1 MEKFIRMRKAPDR
14 MPGFNL
20 KKKFTIFCILVS
32 MSQVQAH
39 SMSITSTEVQ
49 EKTQQ
54 GKTISGQ
61 INDENG
67 MPLPGATV
75 SIKGTKASTVTNL
88 DGKFT
93 LQAEANSVLVVS
105 YIGYKNMEVTLNGRT
120 TISVKLQ
127 NDAASLEEVVV
138 VGYGKMKKT
147 DLTGSVVQVKPDN
160 LANQN
165 PQTVQDVLRGVPG
178 LKVGYS
184 SDAKGGGSLQVRGQ
198 TSVYNPDGAGHNS
211 PLIILDGM
219 QFYGE
224 LSEINPGDIGQIDIL
239 KDASATAVYGSK
251 AAAGVIIITTKKGKT
266 GKPVINVTSNITA
279 NTKSA
284 YRNVYSPDGYLKYR
298 EDWETAKTYGTN
310 TTTGQYEAFAVLQ
323 PGKVGYFSNPND
335 LSKYGVTQNQW
346 LAYQPS
352 SQTQGKSLAE
362 VWALRLGIQ
371 NGLLLDNFIAGKTH
385 DWYDSTFRTGINRDY
400 NMNISGASDKVNYY
414 LSVGYLTSEGAI
426 QGNDYSA
433 VRANMKVN
441 GKVTNWLEFGANVN
455 FQDRTD
461 GDISVGTGTNYYD
474 ANMLRNSPFSNFIDA
489 NGDYVRQPM
498 GATIGGYNYY
508 YDRQFMELEKG
519 YTIFNTIF
527 NAKVTMPAGL
537 TYSFNISPRYEFF
550 HNRYFQST
558 GNLGLSAANIGVD
571 RDHSEKFDW
580 NMNNTV
586 AWDHTFNEKH
596 HIVATFVQEVEERR
610 SWFDEINARNIQPSD
625 VLGFHNTS
633 NATLANSSFSTTDTH
648 QTADALMARL
658 FYSFDNR
665 YMLTA
670 TVRRDGY
677 SAFGASN
684 PYATFPSIAFGWNF
698 SKENWFKWDA
708 MSSGK
713 LRLSWGKNGNR
724 SLNDPYISLANLV
737 GAGAG
742 TGLTTMGYVDS
753 SGAMVD
759 VKYLRIDRM
768 ANPNLQW
775 EKTAATN
782 IGLDFGFLNDR
793 ISGTIDVYQ
802 SITHDMIM
810 NQRLPEF
817 SGFSSIATNLGEVE
831 NRGFELSLSTT
842 NMKRPNFVWRTT
854 AAFSYNKNMIK
865 KLYGNMENILD
876 TNGNVIGTRESDDK
890 NNGWFIGKSVSEMW
904 NYQVT
909 GIWQKDEAVEAAIYG
924 QRPGDPKVA
933 NNYTADD
940 INGKPVYN
948 DKDKVFLGQ
957 TAPPINWS
965 LRNEFTICKNWD
977 LAINMY
983 SYMGHKSLNGNYLN
997 NYNTG
1002 SLYTNDYNPFVNPY
1016 WTIDNPSNDWARLD
1030 AIAPA
1035 GAGADK
1041 LYNRSFIRLDNISV
1055 AYIFPKD
1062 LTERLK
1068 MKNMKV
1074 YASVRNVATWSADKN
1089 WKYFGDPET
1098 GGLAT
1103 RMFNL
1108 GFNLTL

>member
-1 MEKFIRMRKAPDR
+1 MTKFIRMKKVPDCVS
-14 MPGFNL
+14 GFDL
-20 KKKFTIFCILVS
+20 KKKLTLFCALVS
-32 MSQVQAH
+32 LSQVHAYTI
-39 SMSITSTEVQ
+39 SFESATGLEKVQ
-49 EKTQQ
+49 QQ
-54 GKTISGQ
+54 KSISGQ

-75 SIKGTKASTVTNL
+75 LIKGTKISTITDF

-93 LQAEANSVLVVS
+93 LKADENSVLIVS
-105 YIGYKNMEVTLNGRT
+105 YIGYANKEVALNGKT
-120 TISVKLQ
+120 TINVKMQ

-198 TSVYNPDGAGHNS
+198 TSVYNPNGAGHNS

-251 AAAGVIIITTKKGKT
+251 AAAGVIIITTKKGKN
-266 GKPVINVTSNITA
+266 GKPVISVTSNMTV

-284 YRNVYSPDGYLKYR
+284 YRDVYSPEGYLKYR
-298 EDWETAKTYGTN
+298 EDWETAKTYGVN
-310 TTTGQYEAFAVLQ
+310 TASGQYEPYIASQVGQ
-323 PGKVGYFSNPND
+323 VGYFSNPND
-335 LSKYGVTQNQW
+335 LGKYGITQAQW

-352 SQTQGKSLAE
+352 GLTQGKSLAE
-362 VWALRLGIQ
+362 VWGLRLGLQ
-371 NGLLLDNFIAGKTH
+371 NGLILNNFIAGKTH
-385 DWYDSTFRTGINRDY
+385 DWYKGTFRTGLNQDY
-400 NMNISGASDKVNYY
+400 NVNISGASDKVNYY
-414 LSVGYLTSEGAI
+414 LSVGYLDSEGAI

-441 GKVTNWLEFGANVN
+441 GHVTDWLEFGANVN

-461 GDISVGTGTNYYD
+461 GDITVGTGTNYYD
-474 ANMLRNSPFSNFIDA
+474 ANMMRNSPYANFRDA
-489 NGDYVRQPM
+489 NGDYERQPM
-498 GATIGGYNYY
+498 GPTIGGYNYY
-508 YDRQFMELEKG
+508 YDRQFMELERG
-519 YTIFNTIF
+519 YTVLNTIF
-527 NAKVTMPAGL
+527 NAKVTLPLGI
-537 TYSFNISPRYEFF
+537 TYSLNVSPRYQFYY
-550 HNRYFQST
+550 NRFFQST
-558 GNLGLSAANIGVD
+558 GNKNLNAANIGVD
-571 RDHSEKFDW
+571 RDNGKNFDW
-580 NMNNTV
+580 NMNNTL

-625 VLGFHNTS
+625 ALGFHNTA
-633 NATLANSSFSTTDTH
+633 NATRANSSFSTADTH

-665 YMLTA
+665 YMITA

-677 SAFGASN
+677 SAFGTNN
-684 PYATFPSIAFGWNF
+684 PYATFPSVALGWNL
-698 SKENWFKWDA
+698 SKESWFNWDA
-708 MSSGK
+708 MSTAK
-713 LRLSWGKNGNR
+713 LRVSYGKNGNR
-724 SLNDPYISLANLV
+724 SLADPYVFLANLRSPES
-737 GAGAG
+737 
-742 TGLTTMGYVDS
+742 TMGYIDS
-753 SGAMVD
+753 SGNLVD
-759 VKYLRIDRM
+759 MKYLEIDRM

-793 ISGTIDVYQ
+793 LTGTVDVYK
-802 SITHDMIM
+802 SVTHDMIM
-810 NQRLPEF
+810 SQRLPTF
-817 SGFSSIATNLGEVE
+817 TGFESIVTNLGEVE
-831 NRGFELSLSTT
+831 NRGVELSLSSV
-842 NMKRPNFVWRTT
+842 NMKQPNFEWRTS
-854 AAFSYNKNMIK
+854 AAFSYNKNKIN
-865 KLYGNMENILD
+865 KLYGSMETILD
-876 TNGNVIGTRESDDK
+876 ANGNVIGQKELDDK
-890 NNGWFIGKSVSEMW
+890 TNGWFIGKAISEIW
-904 NYQVT
+904 NYRVA
-909 GIWQKDEAVEAAIYG
+909 GIWQKDEAAAAAVVS
-924 QRPGDPKVA
+924 QRPGDPKIA

-940 INGKPVYN
+940 VNGKPVYN
-948 DKDKVFLGQ
+948 DKDKEFLGQ
-957 TAPPINWS
+957 TDPPINWS
-965 LRNEFTICKNWD
+965 LRNEFTIYKNWD

-983 SYMGHKSLNGNYLN
+983 SYMGHKSLNGNYMN
-997 NYNTG
+997 QYNAG
-1002 SLYTNDYNPFVNPY
+1002 SLYTNNYNSFVNPY
-1016 WTIDNPSNDWARLD
+1016 WTIDNPTNDWARLD
-1030 AIAPA
+1030 ARGPA
-1035 GAGADK
+1035 GAGTDK
-1041 LYNRSFIRLDNISV
+1041 LYNRGFIRLDQISI
-1055 AYIFPKD
+1055 AYKFPKE
-1062 LTERLK
+1062 LIKRL
-1068 MKNMKV
+1068 NMNNVKV
-1074 YASVRNVATWSADKN
+1074 YASVRNVATWSVDKN

>member
-1 MEKFIRMRKAPDR
+1 MTNFFRMRKAPDGVS
-14 MPGFNL
+14 GFDL
-20 KKKFTIFCILVS
+20 KRKLALFCVLASI
-32 MSQVQAH
+32 SQVQA
-39 SMSITSTEVQ
+39 SVISITSVVGQ
-49 EKTQQ
+49 EKAQQ
-54 GKTISGQ
+54 QKSISGQ
-61 INDENG
+61 VNDENG

-75 SIKGTKASTVTNL
+75 LIKGTKISTVTDF

-93 LQAEANSVLVVS
+93 LQAEANSVLLIS
-105 YIGYKNMEVTLNGRT
+105 YMGYKTMEVAVNGKN
-120 TISVKLQ
+120 TINVKLQ

-198 TSVYNPDGAGHNS
+198 TSVYNDGGHNS

-224 LSEINPGDIGQIDIL
+224 LSEINPQDIGQIDIL

-266 GKPVINVTSNITA
+266 GKSVISVTSNITA

-284 YRNVYSPDGYLKYR
+284 YRDVYSPEGYLKYR

-310 TTTGQYEAFAVLQ
+310 TATGEYEAFAVLQ

-335 LSKYGVTQNQW
+335 LAKYGITQDQW
-346 LAYQPS
+346 LAYQAI
-352 SQTQGKSLAE
+352 SQTQGKTPAE

-371 NGLLLDNFIAGKTH
+371 NGGILMENFLAGKTH
-385 DWYDSTFRTGINRDY
+385 DWYNSTFRTGINRDY
-400 NMNISGASDKVNYY
+400 NVNISGASDNMNYY
-414 LSVGYLTSEGAI
+414 LSLGYLNAEGAI

-441 GKVTNWLEFGANVN
+441 GKATDWLEFGANVN

-461 GDISVGTGTNYYD
+461 GDIMVGTGTNYWE
-474 ANMLRNSPFSNFIDA
+474 ANMLRNSPFSNFRDA
-489 NGDYVRQPM
+489 NRNYERQPM
-498 GATIGGYNYY
+498 GSTIGGYNYY
-508 YDRQFMELEKG
+508 YDRQFQELERG
-519 YTIFNTIF
+519 YTVLNSIF
-527 NAKVTMPAGL
+527 NAKVSLPLGIS
-537 TYSFNISPRYEFF
+537 YSFNISPRYQFY
-550 HNRYFQST
+550 HNRYFQSA
-558 GNLGLSAANIGVD
+558 GNVGLNPANIGVD
-571 RDHSEKFDW
+571 RDHGKNFDW
-580 NMNNTV
+580 NMNNTI
-586 AWDHTFNEKH
+586 AWDYTIKDKH
-596 HIVATFVQEVEERR
+596 HIVTTLVQEVEERR
-610 SWFDEINARNIQPSD
+610 SWFDVINARNIQPSD
-625 VLGFHNTS
+625 ALGFHNTS

-658 FYSFDNR
+658 FYSYDNR
-665 YMLTA
+665 YMITG

-684 PYATFPSIAFGWNF
+684 PYATFPSVAVAWNF
-698 SKENWFKWDA
+698 NKESWFNWEA
-708 MSSGK
+708 MSTGK

-724 SLNDPYISLANLV
+724 SLADPYISLANL
-737 GAGAG
+737 GSG
-742 TGLTTMGYVDS
+742 TGATMGYIDA
-753 SGAMVD
+753 SGNLVEK
-759 VKYLRIDRM
+759 KYLAIDRL

-775 EKTAATN
+775 EKTTSTN

-793 ISGTIDVYQ
+793 ITGTIDAYR
-802 SITHDMIM
+802 SITNDMIM
-810 NQRLPEF
+810 SQRLPGF
-817 SGFSSIATNLGEVE
+817 SGFGSIATNLGEVE
-831 NRGFELSLSTT
+831 NRGIELSLNTT
-842 NMKRPNFVWRTT
+842 NIKQPNFEWRSSV
-854 AAFSYNKNMIK
+854 AFSYNKNKIN
-865 KLYGNMENILD
+865 KLYGNMEDILD
-876 TNGNVIGTRESDDK
+876 ANGNVIGQRESDDK
-890 NNGWFIGKSVSEMW
+890 SNGWFIGKSISTIWDYE
-904 NYQVT
+904 VT
-909 GIWQKDEAVEAAIYG
+909 GIWQKNEVAEAALAG

-933 NNYTADD
+933 NHYTADD
-940 INGKPVYN
+940 VNGKPVYN

-957 TAPPINWS
+957 TAPPVNWS
-965 LRNEFTICKNWD
+965 LRNEFTIYKNWD
-977 LAINMY
+977 VAINMY

-997 NYNTG
+997 QYNAG
-1002 SLYTNDYNPFVNPY
+1002 SLYTNNFNPFVNPY
-1016 WTIDNPSNDWARLD
+1016 WTVDNPTNDWARLD

-1035 GAGADK
+1035 GAGASK
-1041 LYNRSFIRLDNISV
+1041 LYNRNFIRLDQISI
-1055 AYIFPKD
+1055 AYTFPKG
-1062 LTERLK
+1062 LIERLK
-1068 MKNMKV
+1068 MKNIKV
-1074 YASVRNVATWSADKN
+1074 YGSVRNVATWSADKN